1 LKLNSSLLH
10 ATHCLQFEATETSV
24 EQEKQA
30 SLAVL
35 SKLDGDV
42 NRARREKDAGDGILN
57 VRKAIRN
64 VSKGRG
70 GVALARE
77 ANRKGAKGKRGGKR

>member
-1 LKLNSSLLH
+1 M
-10 ATHCLQFEATETSV
+10 
-24 EQEKQA
+24 
-30 SLAVL
+30 L

-42 NRARREKDAGDGILN
+42 KRARKEKGAGDDVLN

-77 ANRKGAKGKRGGKR
+77 ANKKGARGKRGGKR

>member
-1 LKLNSSLLH
+1 M
-10 ATHCLQFEATETSV
+10 
-24 EQEKQA
+24 
-30 SLAVL
+30 L

-42 NRARREKDAGDGILN
+42 KRARREKGTGDGVLN

-64 VSKGRG
+64 VSKGKG
-70 GVALARE
+70 GIALARE